1 MEEHIMDRN
10 STKQQQLSEEN
21 AYGTFREFRKK
32 AGSYGIY
39 QRRLLILMAFY
50 WITASF
56 FLILPFYFFKRPQ
69 YCQNEQ
75 TKGGICQCNS
85 HFM

>member
-1 MEEHIMDRN
+1 MMEEHISDN
-10 STKQQQLSEEN
+10 NQQMQPQGCEE
-21 AYGTFREFRKK
+21 GTFRYFRKQ

-69 YCQNEQ
+69 YC
-75 TKGGICQCNS
+75 
-85 HFM
+85 